1 MIIRIW
7 HGWTTPENAAAYEN
21 LLKSEVFKG
30 IADKSI
36 AGYEKIELVR
46 RDLGDEVEF
55 VTIMRFKSLDAVR
68 AVRRRGLRTAL
79 TCRRKRARSS
89 NASTRVRNTT
99 NCARRSITRHARL
112 NERDGDYV
120 VA

>member
-36 AGYEKIELVR
+36 AGYQKIELLR
-46 RDLGDEVEF
+46 RDLGAEVEF
-55 VTIMRFKSLDAVR
+55 VTVMRFKSLDDVR
-68 AVRRRGLRTAL
+68 AFVGEDYEKAYVPAEARKILKRFDERSQHYELRET
-79 TCRRKRARSS
+79 
-89 NASTRVRNTT
+89 
-99 NCARRSITRHARL
+99 I
-112 NERDGDYV
+112 DYV
-120 VA
+120 PRAA

>member
-7 HGWTTPENAAAYEN
+7 HGWTTPENATAYEN

-68 AVRRRGLRTAL
+68 AFVGEDYEQAYVPPEA
-79 TCRRKRARSS
+79 RKILKRFDARSQHYELRETIDY
-89 NASTRVRNTT
+89 ATR
-99 NCARRSITRHARL
+99 AA
-112 NERDGDYV
+112 
-120 VA
+120 

>member
-7 HGWTTPENAAAYEN
+7 HGWTTPENATAYEN

-68 AVRRRGLRTAL
+68 QFVGEDYEQAYVPAEA
-79 TCRRKRARSS
+79 RKILKRFDARSQHYELRETIDY
-89 NASTRVRNTT
+89 ATR
-99 NCARRSITRHARL
+99 AA
-112 NERDGDYV
+112 
-120 VA
+120 

>member
-36 AGYEKIELVR
+36 AGYQKIELLR
-46 RDLGDEVEF
+46 RDLGAEVEF
-55 VTIMRFKSLDAVR
+55 VTVMRFKSLDDVR
-68 AVRRRGLRTAL
+68 AFVGEDYEKAYVPAEARKILKRFDERSQHYELRETIDYA
-79 TCRRKRARSS
+79 TRA
-89 NASTRVRNTT
+89 A
-99 NCARRSITRHARL
+99 
-112 NERDGDYV
+112 
-120 VA
+120 